1 MPVRRNFILF
11 IALFLMVSGLLAQT
25 GSDSIEL
32 SSFRKGRNLVGLSGS
47 ISSSY
52 INNASAATDNSQL
65 GNIYRFDIRL
75 GKFVANKNV
84 VGLLFIASRAQMIG
98 YINNK
103 AEVLGIG
110 PWYRIYLGK
119 EPNIA
124 FYLQTDILY
133 SNYYGESVGVQGF
146 VTIDEYLDVAGIRAS
161 LGIGLSYVMGDR
173 VSFDVGFEYSQ
184 ARYWGVISDNSL
196 DQQHDIVLDRGGFV
210 FSFGFNVLFKRL
222 KQDDK

>member
-1 MPVRRNFILF
+1 
-11 IALFLMVSGLLAQT
+11 MVSGLLAQT

-103 AEVLGIG
+103 AEILGIG
-110 PWYRIYLGK
+110 PWYRLYLGK